1 MKKNILFIAVALLG
15 GINAFSQNCVNYL
28 LLQNNKKIEVS
39 IYNKKG
45 KDDGKQVWDVSAV
58 RTANGVTKA
67 TVKSEFFNK
76 DGKSINKAT
85 NDIQCKGGALQ
96 MNMKMMLSED
106 QMKAWGE
113 NATVTA
119 TGEFLEYPPTI
130 AEGGTLPDGNLHM
143 DIKTEQGMNISVD
156 LQVTD
161 RLVLGKE
168 SITSPAGTW
177 ECFKISSK
185 QRIVSKVAGIGIP
198 FKIEVKEW
206 FAPGEGVIKTE
217 SKYGSTLVTSIQ

>member
-1 MKKNILFIAVALLG
+1 MKKNIFFMAVALLG
-15 GINAFSQNCVNYL
+15 GINAFSQNCLNYL

-45 KDDGKQVWDVSAV
+45 KDDGKQVWNVSAV

-67 TVKSEFFNK
+67 TVKSEFFDKN
-76 DGKSINKAT
+76 GKSINKAT
-85 NDIQCKGGALQ
+85 NEIQCKGGSLQ
-96 MNMKMMLSED
+96 MNMKMMLNED

-119 TGEFLEYPPTI
+119 TGEFLEYP
-130 AEGGTLPDGNLHM
+130 ASLGEGSTLPDGNLQM
-143 DIKTEQGMNISVD
+143 NIKTEKGMNVTVE
-156 LQVTD
+156 LQVSD
-161 RLVLGKE
+161 RLVIKKE

-198 FKIEVKEW
+198 FKIDVTEW
-206 FAPGEGVIKTE
+206 FAPGVGVIKTE
-217 SKYGSTLVTSIQ
+217 TKHGSTLVTSIQ